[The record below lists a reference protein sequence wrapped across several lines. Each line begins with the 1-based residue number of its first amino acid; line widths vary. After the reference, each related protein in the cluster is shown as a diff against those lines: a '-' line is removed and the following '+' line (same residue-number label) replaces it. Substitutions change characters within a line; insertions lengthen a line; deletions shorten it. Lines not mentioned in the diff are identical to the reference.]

1 MRARAMENG
10 DGSDDVSDPD
20 VPSDGK
26 FDVIITDS
34 SEMVEDPSPNDVLF
48 QEEYFQN
55 IKGVIRAPHGIVS
68 SLGRYQDSNT
78 VHFIYT
84 VFQLNAGNTFYSYSY
99 LCTAFTDNRINFTEY
114 LR

>member
-84 VFQLNAGNTFYSYSY
+84 STKCSDY
-99 LCTAFTDNRINFTEY
+99 
-114 LR
+114 